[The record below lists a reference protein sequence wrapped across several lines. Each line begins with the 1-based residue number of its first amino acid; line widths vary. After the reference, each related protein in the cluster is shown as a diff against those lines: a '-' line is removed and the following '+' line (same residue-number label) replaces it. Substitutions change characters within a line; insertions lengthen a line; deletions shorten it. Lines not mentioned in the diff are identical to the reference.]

1 LALSLAPLAMQGAS
15 DMVGL
20 RAELVRIREILAS
33 D

>member
-1 LALSLAPLAMQGAS
+1 MQGAS